1 MGRKGCCPQSPKSQT
16 KALNMPRH
24 TNMINM
30 NETKLR
36 VRTVSMGERGQIV
49 IPEDMRKDLEL
60 QGKETLVLIE
70 KDGEIVIRKEFK
82 VVTSLLA
89 EDELWAKASMESLRD
104 AWGKEDEIWDAIAK
118 KDLKGSK

>member
-1 MGRKGCCPQSPKSQT
+1 M
-16 KALNMPRH
+16 H

-70 KDGEIVIRKEFK
+70 KGGEIVIRKEFK
-82 VVTSLLA
+82 VVKSLLA
-89 EDELWAKASMESLRD
+89 EDELWEKASMESLRD